1 MLRDHTPGAAGLSGE
16 RKQVTVVFADVKGSM
31 DLAEQVDPEKWRA
44 IMQRFFDLL
53 CEGVQEFGGTVDKFT
68 GDGIMAVFGA
78 PVAQED
84 HAQRA
89 CYAAL
94 RMGELA
100 RDYAADLRRTLGL
113 SFATRIGINSGEVVA
128 GEIGPEG
135 SRDYTAIGHTV
146 GLAQRMEALAE
157 PGSVFVAEATE
168 RLAHGY
174 LDLADLGEFEVK
186 GASQPVRVFE
196 LRGIGAARSRLDLS
210 RERGFSRFVGRAREM
225 EILEQALTDADE
237 GRGCV
242 IGIVADAGVG
252 KSRLCHEFAERCR
265 ARAID
270 VYDAQCQPHGEAI
283 PLMPVLQ
290 MMRGYFGI
298 EEDEDERL
306 AREKVAG
313 RALLLDPAFND
324 DLPLIFDFLGI
335 PDPKRPPPQMS
346 AEARQRGLQGV
357 VQHLMRAPNRD
368 STAINLVEDLHWI
381 DEGSDGFLAA
391 QIAAVGGTRTLLIA
405 NFRPEYTADWQR
417 SEVYRGVF
425 LVPLTPADTKELFE
439 DLAGTDPSL
448 DGMAELLHERTGGN
462 PFFVEEVVRELVENG
477 HLNGER
483 GTYRLVGSIEQIRVP
498 ASVQAVLAARIDRL
512 PEHAKR
518 VLQAASVIDTDVPQ
532 PTLERVAGATSS
544 GELEGPLKDLITAG
558 FLYEAELY
566 PERVLAFRHPL
577 TREVAYNSQLAEQRA
592 ATHLAT
598 ARAMIEFD
606 VDRHDELAALVAQ
619 HFEQGGDTLE
629 AARWN
634 ARAAYWTGHNQ
645 PHEALRL
652 WGKVTELADQLSDSE
667 ESIALRI
674 TSRALQLD
682 FAWRLGME
690 TERSDALLED
700 ARELATRVGD
710 LRSLSLLEM
719 VGPARAGQVLDG
731 STWIAATERAI
742 ALADQSGDHA
752 LRVAIRVAAAYA
764 PMCAGRLDVCERRL
778 DQALELA
785 GDDVTAG
792 AGIVIS
798 CPVAWAHMAKGI
810 IRRNQNRLDEAE
822 ELIRYALELAGEQGD
837 VETESWS
844 RGNLADLLAV
854 RGNLDEALGH
864 AQRNYELTER
874 LGDVFTRTWAL
885 VNLSLVRSKKGDGAG
900 AVDAIERANRIYDE
914 AMDNGGEAEAWR
926 GMVLAR
932 ALLCIGRIDEARD
945 AAEQSSRMARERE
958 MFLTL
963 PISLR
968 TLAEAQIAAGDPRA
982 IETLG
987 EGAKV
992 SAELGLSYEAEQAEQ
1007 LRSSARV

>member
-100 RDYAADLRRTLGL
+100 RDYAVELRRTLGL

-135 SRDYTAIGHTV
+135 SREYTAIGHTV

-242 IGIVADAGVG
+242 IGIVADAGIG

-265 ARAID
+265 ARGIE

-313 RALLLDPAFND
+313 RALLLDPAFNQ

-335 PDPKRPPPQMS
+335 PDPKRPAPQMS

-462 PFFVEEVVRELVENG
+462 PFFVEEVVRELVEDG

-512 PEHAKR
+512 PDHAKR
-518 VLQAASVIDTDVPQ
+518 MLQAASVIDTDVPQ

-544 GELEGPLKDLITAG
+544 GELEEPLKDLITAG

-592 ATHLAT
+592 ATH
-598 ARAMIEFD
+598 ARHGE
-606 VDRHDELAALVAQ
+606 
-619 HFEQGGDTLE
+619 
-629 AARWN
+629 
-634 ARAAYWTGHNQ
+634 
-645 PHEALRL
+645 
-652 WGKVTELADQLSDSE
+652 
-667 ESIALRI
+667 
-674 TSRALQLD
+674 
-682 FAWRLGME
+682 
-690 TERSDALLED
+690 
-700 ARELATRVGD
+700 
-710 LRSLSLLEM
+710 
-719 VGPARAGQVLDG
+719 
-731 STWIAATERAI
+731 
-742 ALADQSGDHA
+742 
-752 LRVAIRVAAAYA
+752 
-764 PMCAGRLDVCERRL
+764 
-778 DQALELA
+778 
-785 GDDVTAG
+785 GDDRV
-792 AGIVIS
+792 
-798 CPVAWAHMAKGI
+798 
-810 IRRNQNRLDEAE
+810 RR
-822 ELIRYALELAGEQGD
+822 
-837 VETESWS
+837 
-844 RGNLADLLAV
+844 
-854 RGNLDEALGH
+854 
-864 AQRNYELTER
+864 
-874 LGDVFTRTWAL
+874 
-885 VNLSLVRSKKGDGAG
+885 RS
-900 AVDAIERANRIYDE
+900 
-914 AMDNGGEAEAWR
+914 
-926 GMVLAR
+926 
-932 ALLCIGRIDEARD
+932 
-945 AAEQSSRMARERE
+945 
-958 MFLTL
+958 
-963 PISLR
+963 
-968 TLAEAQIAAGDPRA
+968 PR
-982 IETLG
+982 
-987 EGAKV
+987 
-992 SAELGLSYEAEQAEQ
+992 
-1007 LRSSARV
+1007 